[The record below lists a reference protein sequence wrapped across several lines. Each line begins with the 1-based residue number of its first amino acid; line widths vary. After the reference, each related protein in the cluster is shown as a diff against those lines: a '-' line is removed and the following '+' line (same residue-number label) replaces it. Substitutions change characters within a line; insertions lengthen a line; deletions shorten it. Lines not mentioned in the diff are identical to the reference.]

1 MNPSST
7 SSSERPGAAGGWR
20 TGVRFAIALTAVL
33 AGAEGLLRVPI
44 VVHALPVRTHLQ
56 QPGLVRR
63 LESVERLQTAR
74 RPLDVLFVGSSI
86 VRCNIN
92 PTEFDRD
99 GSHAPG
105 REELSFNAGL
115 SGLWPRPVAF
125 YLEHV
130 WLAAA
135 RPRIVVQGIRYGE
148 LKASDRARR
157 ESDVLNGPLESLWAA
172 PSLVHRVEADA
183 LWRLHLFQYRGSLTR
198 WLLAHKRGLPGEDA
212 DDDPRVN
219 TDPRGWTPRL
229 PTLDVVRARG
239 LVRSE
244 HPYVGDLPAESRS
257 AIAAIQQSARMVHQ
271 AGARYIL
278 VNVPE
283 HAFRWSAPGGA
294 ARYRAYLHALAAA
307 ADAEGFTFIDVTQ
320 GNPQAF
326 SVDAE
331 FSDYHHMSPAGA
343 LRFTRALAHELHAI
357 AGKQPSALASR

>member
-1 MNPSST
+1 
-7 SSSERPGAAGGWR
+7 
-20 TGVRFAIALTAVL
+20 VRFAVTFTAVL
-33 AGAEGLLRVPI
+33 AGIEGLLRIP
-44 VVHALPVRTHLQ
+44 VVMYALPVRTHLQ

-63 LESVERLQTAR
+63 LESVERLQATHR
-74 RPLDVLFVGSSI
+74 RLDVLFVGSSI

-92 PTEFDRD
+92 PLEFDRD
-99 GSHAPG
+99 AAGPAGP
-105 REELSFNAGL
+105 RELSFNAGL
-115 SGLWPRPVAF
+115 SGLWPRPVTF

-135 RPRIVVQGIRYGE
+135 RPRVVVQGIRYGE
-148 LKASDRARR
+148 LRASDRARR
-157 ESDVLNGPLESLWAA
+157 EADVLNGPLESLWAA
-172 PSLVHRVEADA
+172 PTLLHQLQADA
-183 LWRLHLFQYRGSLTR
+183 LSRLHLFQYRGALTR
-198 WLLAHKRGLPGEDA
+198 WLLAHRRGLPGEDA

-244 HPYVGDLPAESRS
+244 HPYNGDLPSESVS
-257 AIAAIQQSARMVHQ
+257 AIAAIQQSARLARE

-283 HAFRWSAPGGA
+283 HSFRWSAPGGEG
-294 ARYRAYLHALAAA
+294 RYRAYLHALATAA
-307 ADAEGFTFIDVTQ
+307 GQGGFTFVDVTQ
-320 GNPQAF
+320 GNPNAF

-343 LRFTRALAHELHAI
+343 RRFTRALAHELHAS
-357 AGKQPSALASR
+357 AGKPFPAVASR